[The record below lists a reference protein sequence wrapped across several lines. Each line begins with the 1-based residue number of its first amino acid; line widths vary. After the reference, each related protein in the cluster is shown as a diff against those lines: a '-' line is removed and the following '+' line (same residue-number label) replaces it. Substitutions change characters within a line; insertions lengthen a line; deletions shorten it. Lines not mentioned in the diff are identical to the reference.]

1 MLCFDTRCHVSI
13 PFFTPSFV
21 SSLYSKCFDLKSIWS
36 HFRYTFTSKML
47 RQVKKRY
54 FKTMQGAQNISFFSI
69 TSFIFMFVRVIYLP
83 SSGLKLWQKLMLCM
97 AEVIHVIILS
107 SFMRI
112 AFFVA
117 SYLLS
122 QLFYCIYLF

>member
-1 MLCFDTRCHVSI
+1 
-13 PFFTPSFV
+13 
-21 SSLYSKCFDLKSIWS
+21 
-36 HFRYTFTSKML
+36 
-47 RQVKKRY
+47 
-54 FKTMQGAQNISFFSI
+54 MQGAQNISFFSI
-69 TSFIFMFVRVIYLP
+69 TNFIFMFVRVIYLQ
-83 SSGLKLWQKLMLCM
+83 SSGLTLWQKLMLCM

-122 QLFYCIYLF
+122 QLFYCKYLF